1 MGGRLVMDEEQLFL
15 FDDEPEAF
23 PIENPDPELCPFCG
37 GKPHINSKI
46 LRVCTVLEQM
56 PWTQNACIPKSW
68 PVRREHISVY
78 VYCGRCRAR
87 GPIVART
94 LKRRSEEDEMKV
106 EAIRKWNGMQGR
118 T

>member
-1 MGGRLVMDEEQLFL
+1 M

-37 GKPHINSKI
+37 GNPHVREKKLWERRSYAGG
-46 LRVCTVLEQM
+46 L
-56 PWTQNACIPKSW
+56 IPK
-68 PVRREHISVY
+68 VTTRRSVY

-106 EAIRKWNGMQGR
+106 EAIRKWNEMRGR
-118 T
+118 R